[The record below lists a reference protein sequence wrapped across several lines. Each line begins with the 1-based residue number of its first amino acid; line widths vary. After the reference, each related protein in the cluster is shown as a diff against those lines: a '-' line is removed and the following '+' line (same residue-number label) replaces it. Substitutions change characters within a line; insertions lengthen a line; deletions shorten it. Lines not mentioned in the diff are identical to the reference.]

1 MNRYVIFSKSNDPF
15 FNLAAEEYFVRN
27 FDFSESEYLFIYKN
41 TSSIILGK
49 NQNIYKEVHLDFI
62 KNPEIPICRR
72 ISGGGTVVHDLG
84 NINFAFL
91 EKRDIKRVNTYHHTV
106 GFLVEA
112 MNMMNVTCSMNSRNA
127 IILDNGLKVSGS
139 AQFAS
144 SNGILSH
151 FTLLFNS
158 DLDFINRCI
167 SQNSFSIKSKA
178 SESVRSLIGNVKDMK
193 DISELDFINKIVAA
207 WGKTYFYELSDDDI
221 KSILSLKLKQYE
233 TSEWIYDKAGDS
245 ILEFKNGMVSIKNG
259 FISKIEQNGYDISK
273 PFINKRFLS
282 SEIDNFEGLIGLLD
296 SK

>member
-1 MNRYVIFSKSNDPF
+1 
-15 FNLAAEEYFVRN
+15 
-27 FDFSESEYLFIYKN
+27 
-41 TSSIILGK
+41 
-49 NQNIYKEVHLDFI
+49 
-62 KNPEIPICRR
+62 
-72 ISGGGTVVHDLG
+72 
-84 NINFAFL
+84 
-91 EKRDIKRVNTYHHTV
+91 
-106 GFLVEA
+106 
-112 MNMMNVTCSMNSRNA
+112 MNSRNA

-207 WGKTYFYELSDDDI
+207 WGTTYFYELSDDDI

-233 TSEWIYDKAGDS
+233 TSEWIYDKAGDA

>member
-1 MNRYVIFSKSNDPF
+1 MNKCVIFSQSNDPF

-41 TSSIILGK
+41 TPSIVLGK
-49 NQNIYKEVHLDFI
+49 NQNVYKEVHLDFI

-84 NINFAFL
+84 NVNFAFL

-112 MNMMNVTCSMNSRNA
+112 MNMMEIACSMNSRNA
-127 IILDNGLKVSGS
+127 IILENERKVSGS
-139 AQFAS
+139 AQFSS

-167 SQNSFSIKSKA
+167 SQNSFSIKTKA
-178 SESVRSLIGNVKDMK
+178 SESVRSSIGNVGNETNLT
-193 DISELDFINKIVAA
+193 ELDFINKIVAA
-207 WGKTYFYELSDDDI
+207 WDTTSFYKLSDDDI
-221 KSILSLKLKQYE
+221 KSILSLKINQYE
-233 TSEWIYDKAGDS
+233 TPEWIYDKAGDAV
-245 ILEFKNGMVSIKNG
+245 LEFKNGKIILEQGKIKE
-259 FISKIEQNGYDISK
+259 IYIENKDLSNQYKG
-273 PFINKRFLS
+273 KRFLS
-282 SEIDNFEGLIGLLD
+282 SEIPDFEELLKVLD
-296 SK
+296 

>member
-1 MNRYVIFSKSNDPF
+1 MNKYVIFSESNDPF

-41 TSSIILGK
+41 TPSIVLGK
-49 NQNIYKEVHLDFI
+49 NQNVYKEVHLDFI

-91 EKRDIKRVNTYHHTV
+91 EKQDIKRVNTYHHTV

-112 MNMMNVTCSMNSRNA
+112 MNAMDIACSMNSRNA
-127 IILDNGLKVSGS
+127 IILENDLKVSGS
-139 AQFAS
+139 AQFSS

-167 SQNSFSIKSKA
+167 SQNSFSIKTKA
-178 SESVRSLIGNVKDMK
+178 SESVRSQIGNVGA
-193 DISELDFINKIVAA
+193 ITHLSELDFINKIVAA
-207 WGKTYFYELSDDDI
+207 WGTTSYYELKDDNI
-221 KSILSLKLKQYE
+221 KSILSMKIKQYE
-233 TSEWIYDKAGDS
+233 TFEWIYDKAGDAV
-245 ILEFKNGMVSIKNG
+245 LEFKNGMVIVKNG
-259 FISKIEQNGYDISK
+259 FISKIEQNGNDITN

-282 SEIDNFEGLIGLLD
+282 SEIDDFEGLIDLLD
-296 SK
+296 SI

>member
-1 MNRYVIFSKSNDPF
+1 MNKYVIISQSNDPF

-41 TSSIILGK
+41 TPSIVLGK
-49 NQNIYKEVHLDFI
+49 NQNVYKEVHFDFI

-112 MNMMNVTCSMNSRNA
+112 MNAMDIACSMNSRNA
-127 IILDNGLKVSGS
+127 IILENDLKVSGS
-139 AQFAS
+139 AQFSS

-167 SQNSFSIKSKA
+167 SQNSFSIKTKA
-178 SESVRSLIGNVKDMK
+178 SESVRSQIGNVGA
-193 DISELDFINKIVAA
+193 ITHLSELDFINKIIVA
-207 WGKTYFYELSDDDI
+207 WGTTSYYELKDDDI
-221 KSILSLKLKQYE
+221 KSILSMKIIQYE
-233 TSEWIYDKAGDS
+233 TPEWIYDKAGDAV
-245 ILEFKNGMVSIKNG
+245 IEFKNGMITIKNG
-259 FISKIEQNGYDISK
+259 YISKIEQNGNDITK

-282 SEIDNFEGLIGLLD
+282 SEIDDFEGLIGLLD
-296 SK
+296 SI